1 MPDACVKIL
10 IFCVGRTII
19 ILHGGYMDKNMTQ
32 NVSAECPKTAAEFR
46 SLLLK
51 NEKQG
56 KGGVLS
62 ARECIESLFDECT
75 FTEIGAYTARRM
87 SEYDKSSPDE
97 FESVICGY
105 GAVNGCLVYA
115 FSQDMN
121 RTKGAVSEA
130 AANKICGIY
139 KLAVQNGCPIVGIF
153 DSAGAYLPEGVKALA
168 GYGKLMA
175 AVSKASGVIPQVAIV
190 PGVAEGASA
199 VIASMF
205 DFVIATEN
213 SKISVNPPFIVG
225 GGKTEDSVEAG
236 LAAKVVK
243 TDAEAVSA
251 ARELVSFIPQN
262 NEDGAFETEN
272 NDEVNRL
279 IDADTADAKNL
290 ISAFADNGKYIEL
303 YADYAKSVTTGLVSL
318 GGTVCGVVATNHTE
332 NEGRLTSKA
341 ARKASRFVSFCDC
354 FGLPVITLVDS
365 EGFEVCGC
373 EEKNPYS
380 AEIGKLASAYASAEV
395 PLITLVTGAAYGSVF
410 SVLGSKSIGADIVF
424 ALEDAKISCLNAK
437 SAVALL
443 WNDKIS
449 ADVSREAL
457 EEKWNET
464 VANPFEAAKAGEVDD
479 IIEKGEI
486 RQRLASA
493 VMMLSSKNAETPYR
507 RHANMPL

>member
-1 MPDACVKIL
+1 MDNN
-10 IFCVGRTII
+10 II
-19 ILHGGYMDKNMTQ
+19 A

-51 NEKQG
+51 NEKHG
-56 KGGVLS
+56 KDGVLT
-62 ARECIESLFDECT
+62 ARERIESLFDECT
-75 FTEIGAYTARRM
+75 FTEIGAYTSRRM
-87 SEYDKSSPDE
+87 SEYDKNASDE

-121 RTKGAVSEA
+121 RTKGSVSEA
-130 AANKICGIY
+130 SAAKICGIY
-139 KLAVQNGCPIVGIF
+139 KLAVQNGCPVVGIF

-175 AVSKASGVIPQVAIV
+175 AVSQASGVIPQIALV

-199 VIASMF
+199 VLASMF
-205 DFVIATEN
+205 DFVVATKN

-236 LAAKVVK
+236 LAAVV
-243 TDAEAVSA
+243 AENDLEAIAAV
-251 ARELVSFIPQN
+251 RELVSFIPQN
-262 NEDGAFETEN
+262 NEDGAFDVDN
-272 NDEVNRL
+272 VDEVNRL
-279 IDADTADAKNL
+279 IDADTSDIKNL
-290 ISAFADNGKYIEL
+290 IGAFADNGKYIEL
-303 YADYAKSVTTGLVSL
+303 YADYAKSVSTGLISL
-318 GGTVCGVVATNHTE
+318 GGTVCGVVATNHAE

-341 ARKASRFVSFCDC
+341 ARKAARFISFCDS
-354 FGLPVITLVDS
+354 FGVPVITLVDS

-373 EEKNPYS
+373 EEKNPYA
-380 AEIGKLASAYASAEV
+380 AEIGKLASAYASAKV
-395 PLITLVTGAAYGSVF
+395 PLITLVCGHAYGSVF
-410 SVLGSKSIGADIVF
+410 SILGSKSIGADIVF
-424 ALEDAKISCLNAK
+424 ATEDSKISCMNAK

-449 ADVSREAL
+449 SEVTREEL
-457 EEKWNET
+457 EEKWNDT
-464 VANPFEAAKAGEVDD
+464 VATPFEAAKAGEVDD
-479 IIEKGEI
+479 IIEKAEI

-493 VMMLSSKNAETPYR
+493 VMMLSAKSAEAPYR

>member
-1 MPDACVKIL
+1 
-10 IFCVGRTII
+10 
-19 ILHGGYMDKNMTQ
+19 MDKNFIE

-56 KGGVLS
+56 KDGILS
-62 ARECIESLFDECT
+62 ARERIESLFDECT
-75 FTEIGAYTARRM
+75 FTEIGAYTTRRIN
-87 SEYDKSSPDE
+87 EYDANASDE

-121 RTKGAVSEA
+121 RTKGSVSEA
-130 AANKICGIY
+130 AAAKICGIY
-139 KLAVQNGCPIVGIF
+139 KLAVQNGCPIIGIF

-175 AVSKASGVIPQVAIV
+175 AVSEASGVIPQIAVV

-199 VIASMF
+199 VLASMF

-236 LAAKVVK
+236 LAAKVAK
-243 TDAEAVSA
+243 TDSEAIAA
-251 ARELVSFIPQN
+251 ARELVAFIPQN
-262 NEDGAFETEN
+262 NEDGAFEVEN
-272 NDEVNRL
+272 NDEVNRI
-279 IDADTADAKNL
+279 IDADTTDAKNL
-290 ISAFADNGKYIEL
+290 IAAFADNGKYIEL
-303 YADYAKSVTTGLVSL
+303 YADYAKSISTGFVSL
-318 GGTVCGVVATNHTE
+318 GGTVCGVVATNHAE

-341 ARKASRFVSFCDC
+341 ARKASRFISFCDC
-354 FGLPVITLVDS
+354 FGVPVITLVDS
-365 EGFEVCGC
+365 EGFAVCGC

-380 AEIGKLASAYASAEV
+380 AEIGKLAAAYATAKV
-395 PLITLVTGAAYGSVF
+395 PLVTLVTGSAYGSVF
-410 SVLGSKSIGADIVF
+410 SILGSKSIGADIVF
-424 ALEDAKISCLNAK
+424 ALEDAKIACMNAS

-443 WNDKIS
+443 YNDKIS
-449 ADVSREAL
+449 ADVSRAEL
-457 EEKWNET
+457 EEKWNAA
-464 VANPFEAAKAGEVDD
+464 VATPLEAAKAGEVDD

-493 VMMLSSKNAETPYR
+493 VMMLSVKSAETPYR

>member
-1 MPDACVKIL
+1 MPDACVEII

-19 ILHGGYMDKNMTQ
+19 ILYGGYMDKNMTQ

-62 ARECIESLFDECT
+62 ARERIESLFDECT

-236 LAAKVVK
+236 LAAKVV
-243 TDAEAVSA
+243 
-251 ARELVSFIPQN
+251 
-262 NEDGAFETEN
+262 
-272 NDEVNRL
+272 
-279 IDADTADAKNL
+279 
-290 ISAFADNGKYIEL
+290 
-303 YADYAKSVTTGLVSL
+303 
-318 GGTVCGVVATNHTE
+318 
-332 NEGRLTSKA
+332 
-341 ARKASRFVSFCDC
+341 
-354 FGLPVITLVDS
+354 
-365 EGFEVCGC
+365 
-373 EEKNPYS
+373 
-380 AEIGKLASAYASAEV
+380 
-395 PLITLVTGAAYGSVF
+395 
-410 SVLGSKSIGADIVF
+410 
-424 ALEDAKISCLNAK
+424 
-437 SAVALL
+437 
-443 WNDKIS
+443 
-449 ADVSREAL
+449 
-457 EEKWNET
+457 
-464 VANPFEAAKAGEVDD
+464 
-479 IIEKGEI
+479 
-486 RQRLASA
+486 
-493 VMMLSSKNAETPYR
+493 
-507 RHANMPL
+507 